1 MKKAKVK
8 EIKQAKVKVKIPVD
22 KKKVVLIVTTALF
35 PPVGAVVMTIDYLK
49 ERKEEAD
56 RIEVEMN
63 VKEAFDN
70 AKKADTETE
79 NVDPE

>member
-1 MKKAKVK
+1 
-8 EIKQAKVKVKIPVD
+8 
-22 KKKVVLIVTTALF
+22 
-35 PPVGAVVMTIDYLK
+35 MTIDYLK